1 MNLKNS
7 ELPLRGVGREMLAKT
22 EKRVKDI
29 MIPVED
35 YATVFLENTIRDAM
49 FVLKNTFYSVYA
61 VGSQA
66 HRSVL
71 VFDNRK
77 KLVGTLSFRDI
88 IASLQTHEDE
98 PNYLEGMFQNLCL
111 LQAGRKVKEVMRPV
125 GEVKVHA
132 NDSILNAINLL
143 MREDLELV
151 PVEENGGIIGMVRSV
166 EIFKEVSEFVEANIF
181 N

>member
-1 MNLKNS
+1 
-7 ELPLRGVGREMLAKT
+7 
-22 EKRVKDI
+22 
-29 MIPVED
+29 MIPVEN
-35 YATVFLENTIRDAM
+35 YATVFLENTLRDAM
-49 FVLKNTFYSVYA
+49 FVLKNTFYSVYT

-88 IASLQTHEDE
+88 VASLQTEDG
-98 PNYLEGMFQNLCL
+98 PNYLEGMFHNLCL
-111 LQAGRKVKEVMRPV
+111 LQAGKKVKEIMKSV

-132 NDSILNAINLL
+132 HDSILNAINLL
-143 MREDLELV
+143 MREELELV
-151 PVEENGGIIGMVRSV
+151 PVEENGNIIGMVRSV
-166 EIFKEVSEFVEANIF
+166 EIFKEVSELVEANIF